1 MDLTGARV
9 MVTGGGGFL
18 GRRIVHELEERGAT
32 PIVIRSADYDLT
44 EPERVRAALQESQA
58 EYVIHAAAVVGG
70 IGANREHPGGFFY
83 ANAVMGVHLIHE
95 AWRAGI
101 RKLVIVGTVCSY
113 PKYTEVPFREED
125 LWSGY
130 PEETNAPYGLA
141 KKMLLVQAQAY
152 RDEYGFD
159 SAFVIPTNLY
169 GPGDNFDEDTSHVI
183 PAIIRKCV
191 EARDAGRDEV
201 VLWGT
206 GRPTRE
212 FLYVDDA
219 ADGIV
224 LGLQKLED
232 REPVNL
238 GSAAEIAIVDL
249 AELIAKVTSFEGR
262 FVWDPS
268 KPDGQPRRSV
278 DGSKA
283 RQLPG
288 LVAARRHRGWTTPHG
303 RLVPREP
310 ILISRSNRSGPSA
323 ATSGPV
329 ATSGTAASTGTTRP
343 AATRATF
350 ARAGSAG
357 TRPAGTRAAGTRPA
371 GTRTAGTRAAGI
383 RTAGT
388 RTAGTRPG
396 ARTS

>member
-1 MDLTGARV
+1 
-9 MVTGGGGFL
+9 VTGGGGFL
-18 GRRIVHELEERGAT
+18 GRRIVHELQERGAI
-32 PIVIRSADYDLT
+32 PCVIRSADYDLT
-44 EPERVRAALQESQA
+44 DPERVRAALGEVRA
-58 EYVIHAAAVVGG
+58 DYVIHAAAVVGG

-83 ANAVMGVHLIHE
+83 ANAVMGIHMIHE

-152 RDEYGFD
+152 REEYGFD

-169 GPGDNFDEDTSHVI
+169 GPGDNFDYDTSHVI

-191 EARDAGRDEV
+191 EAQEAGLDEV

-206 GRPTRE
+206 GEPTRE

-219 ADGIV
+219 AEGIV
-224 LGLQKLED
+224 LALQHLE
-232 REPVNL
+232 RTEPVNL
-238 GSAAEIAIVDL
+238 GSATEISISDL
-249 AELIAKVTSFEGR
+249 AERIAQATGFKGR

-268 KPDGQPRRSV
+268 KPDGQPRRAV

-283 RQLPG
+283 QRLLGWSARMDIEEG
-288 LVAARRHRGWTTPHG
+288 LRRTVEWF
-303 RLVPREP
+303 REHAVHP
-310 ILISRSNRSGPSA
+310 
-323 ATSGPV
+323 
-329 ATSGTAASTGTTRP
+329 
-343 AATRATF
+343 
-350 ARAGSAG
+350 
-357 TRPAGTRAAGTRPA
+357 
-371 GTRTAGTRAAGI
+371 
-383 RTAGT
+383 
-388 RTAGTRPG
+388 
-396 ARTS
+396 

>member
-1 MDLTGARV
+1 MGEGDTDLTDSRV

-18 GRRIVHELEERGAT
+18 GRRIVHELRERGAKA
-32 PIVIRSADYDLT
+32 IVIRSADYDLT
-44 EPERVRAALQESQA
+44 DPERVRAALTDAQA

-113 PKYTEVPFREED
+113 PKYTEVPFTEED
-125 LWSGY
+125 LWNGY

-152 RDEYGFD
+152 RDEYGFA

-169 GPGDNFDEDTSHVI
+169 GPRDNFDHDTSHVI

-191 EARDAGRDEV
+191 EAQDEGRDEV

-206 GRPTRE
+206 GQPTRE

-219 ADGIV
+219 AAGIV
-224 LGLQKLED
+224 LALERLD
-232 REPVNL
+232 DTEPVNL
-238 GSAAEIAIVDL
+238 GSATEISIRDL
-249 AELIAKVTSFEGR
+249 AERIAQVTGFKGR

-268 KPDGQPRRSV
+268 KPDGQPRRAV
-278 DGSKA
+278 DGAKA
-283 RQLPG
+283 QKLLGWSPHVTLEDG
-288 LVAARRHRGWTTPHG
+288 LERTVQWFRE
-303 RLVPREP
+303 PRE
-310 ILISRSNRSGPSA
+310 
-323 ATSGPV
+323 
-329 ATSGTAASTGTTRP
+329 
-343 AATRATF
+343 
-350 ARAGSAG
+350 
-357 TRPAGTRAAGTRPA
+357 
-371 GTRTAGTRAAGI
+371 
-383 RTAGT
+383 
-388 RTAGTRPG
+388 
-396 ARTS
+396 

>member
-1 MDLTGARV
+1 MVTDMDLSGSRV

-18 GRRIVHELEERGAT
+18 GRRIVHELEQRDAT

-44 EPERVRAALQESQA
+44 EPERVRAALQDSHA

-169 GPGDNFDEDTSHVI
+169 GPGDNFDQDTSHVI

-206 GRPTRE
+206 GKPTRE
-212 FLYVDDA
+212 FLFVDDA

-238 GSAAEIAIVDL
+238 GSATEIAIVDL
-249 AELIAKVTSFEGR
+249 AELIAKVTGFEGR

-283 RQLPG
+283 RQLLGWSPRVDIEDG
-288 LVAARRHRGWTTPHG
+288 LRRTVDWYLGD
-303 RLVPREP
+303 
-310 ILISRSNRSGPSA
+310 RS
-323 ATSGPV
+323 
-329 ATSGTAASTGTTRP
+329 
-343 AATRATF
+343 
-350 ARAGSAG
+350 
-357 TRPAGTRAAGTRPA
+357 
-371 GTRTAGTRAAGI
+371 
-383 RTAGT
+383 
-388 RTAGTRPG
+388 
-396 ARTS
+396 

>member
-1 MDLTGARV
+1 MVTDRDLTGARV

-44 EPERVRAALQESQA
+44 EAERVRAALQESQA

-101 RKLVIVGTVCSY
+101 HKLVIVGTVCSY
-113 PKYTEVPFREED
+113 PKYTEVPFSEED

-152 RDEYGFD
+152 RDEYDFD

-169 GPGDNFDEDTSHVI
+169 GPRDNFDHDTSHVI

-191 EARDAGRDEV
+191 EAQEEGRDEV

-206 GRPTRE
+206 GQPTRE

-219 ADGIV
+219 AAGIV
-224 LGLQKLED
+224 LALQRLQD

-238 GSAAEIAIVDL
+238 GSATEISIRDL
-249 AELIAKVTSFEGR
+249 AERIARVTGFKGR
-262 FVWDPS
+262 FAWDPS
-268 KPDGQPRRSV
+268 KPDGQPRRAV

-283 RQLPG
+283 QELLGWSPRVSLEEG
-288 LVAARRHRGWTTPHG
+288 LARTVRWF
-303 RLVPREP
+303 REP
-310 ILISRSNRSGPSA
+310 SE
-323 ATSGPV
+323 
-329 ATSGTAASTGTTRP
+329 
-343 AATRATF
+343 
-350 ARAGSAG
+350 
-357 TRPAGTRAAGTRPA
+357 
-371 GTRTAGTRAAGI
+371 
-383 RTAGT
+383 
-388 RTAGTRPG
+388 
-396 ARTS
+396 

>member
-1 MDLTGARV
+1 MVTDMDLSGSRV

-18 GRRIVHELEERGAT
+18 GRRIVHELEQRDAT

-44 EPERVRAALQESQA
+44 EPERVRAALQDSHA

-169 GPGDNFDEDTSHVI
+169 GPGDNFDQDTSHVI

-206 GRPTRE
+206 GKPTRE
-212 FLYVDDA
+212 FLFVDDA

-238 GSAAEIAIVDL
+238 GSATEIAIVDL
-249 AELIAKVTSFEGR
+249 AELIAKVAGFEGR

-283 RQLPG
+283 RQLLGWSPRVDIEDG
-288 LVAARRHRGWTTPHG
+288 LRRTVDWYLGD
-303 RLVPREP
+303 
-310 ILISRSNRSGPSA
+310 RS
-323 ATSGPV
+323 
-329 ATSGTAASTGTTRP
+329 
-343 AATRATF
+343 
-350 ARAGSAG
+350 
-357 TRPAGTRAAGTRPA
+357 
-371 GTRTAGTRAAGI
+371 
-383 RTAGT
+383 
-388 RTAGTRPG
+388 
-396 ARTS
+396 